1 MRNESFFSA
10 PQLKRDSS
18 GGPNTYAI
26 MRGIVCVIIGAFLAC
41 HTRPSSDL
49 PPAPATKSCG
59 GLASPDSAVYEEM
72 RVDVKPAIRVS
83 PLLVYPQEARAMGV
97 KGRVVVSAIIGFDGK
112 TEPSSLQV
120 VHRVDPDLDREA
132 VRYVR
137 AAAFSPACVAGRAVR
152 VHVSIPVEFRLGGR

>member
-1 MRNESFFSA
+1 
-10 PQLKRDSS
+10 
-18 GGPNTYAI
+18 
-26 MRGIVCVIIGAFLAC
+26 
-41 HTRPSSDL
+41 
-49 PPAPATKSCG
+49 
-59 GLASPDSAVYEEM
+59 VYEEM

-83 PLLVYPQEARAMGV
+83 PLLVYPQEARARDV
-97 KGRVVVSAIIGFDGK
+97 QGRVMVSAIIGFDGK